1 MACREQHAQP
11 AVIARTAIAVVNA
24 RLRTNVFRIRILR
37 RAGGGHTENPSHGI
51 QAVLALPSVAAGAVH
66 EVMEER
72 VDLDA
77 ARIDESLRTGA
88 LRSTDLIE
96 LDGAWVALA
105 DAIPFLEA
113 AEVAQRRE
121 RRVAFVK
128 ASLLALLTVWVTA
141 GYAALRIWLELI

>member
-1 MACREQHAQP
+1 MFP
-11 AVIARTAIAVVNA
+11 
-24 RLRTNVFRIRILR
+24 IRILR
-37 RAGGGHTENPSHGI
+37 RAGRGEMQFSFTSIE
-51 QAVLALPSVAAGAVH
+51 AVFALPSAAAGAVH
-66 EVMEER
+66 QVAEER
-72 VDLDA
+72 VEMSA
-77 ARIDESLRTGA
+77 ASIDESLRTGA

-128 ASLLALLTVWVTA
+128 ASLLALLSLCLTA
-141 GYAALRIWLELI
+141 GYFMLRMWLARRRA